1 VESWC
6 SQRGTWRSLWR
17 GIFFLWA
24 PHHIT
29 RCVARGEGCDDLRRP
44 CVRERERNVKRR
56 REILALPLITLI
68 RECEHQHLLRL
79 FFLVLCLLLRPTWW
93 WRLRLRV
100 RAKHDL
106 VLPHLDPCVYAYVRA
121 LILVRSLLRSTT
133 SLWGAVC
140 VLLLDD
146 KVRIN
151 TNHMCRKLDLQ
162 PWTTN

>member
-1 VESWC
+1 VESRC
-6 SQRGTWRSLWR
+6 SNAVCGGGYSFFEAPPYYALRCDETKGVMTSLC
-17 GIFFLWA
+17 L
-24 PHHIT
+24 
-29 RCVARGEGCDDLRRP
+29 
-44 CVRERERNVKRR
+44 RERERETQR
-56 REILALPLITLI
+56 REILTLI
-68 RECEHQHLLRL
+68 RVRASVSFAAFLCFVSSSGLLDD
-79 FFLVLCLLLRPTWW
+79 VALRI
-93 WRLRLRV
+93 